1 MNLKNNDK
9 KFSVRSKNKILKK
22 NSNFFVVDTY
32 GELGLFFKLSQ
43 IAIVG
48 GSFNNIGGHN
58 PIEVSHFNCVLF
70 FGPNMFNFEKIREL
84 ILKRMLVFLY
94 RTIKI

>member
-32 GELGLFFKLSQ
+32 GELGLFFKFSQ

-70 FGPNMFNFEKIREL
+70 LVQICL
-84 ILKRMLVFLY
+84 ILKKY
-94 RTIKI
+94 EN

>member
-32 GELGLFFKLSQ
+32 GELGLFF
-43 IAIVG
+43 
-48 GSFNNIGGHN
+48 
-58 PIEVSHFNCVLF
+58 
-70 FGPNMFNFEKIREL
+70 
-84 ILKRMLVFLY
+84 
-94 RTIKI
+94 